1 MVMREVVASL
11 TRGERREGK
20 KLNYHFPHSV
30 PIFHAEVA
38 FKSFSLNFESDS

>member
-1 MVMREVVASL
+1 MVMREMVASL

-30 PIFHAEVA
+30 PILHADLA
-38 FKSFSLNFESDS
+38 FKFFFEF